1 MNSKGI
7 FEEAIMPKFN
17 SWIFLPG
24 KAVLAMNYNAYN
36 LVSFLLE
43 KFIQTEK
50 LNVSLLHCD
59 HKKAHSAA
67 QIPGAYYQKKGL
79 GTLV

>member
-1 MNSKGI
+1 MNSKGK

-17 SWIFLPG
+17 SLIFLPG
-24 KAVLAMNYNAYN
+24 KAVLAMNYNARN

-50 LNVSLLHCD
+50 LNMSLLHCD
-59 HKKAHSAA
+59 QKKAHSAA
-67 QIPGAYYQKKGL
+67 QIPGAYYQKKKKGWEW
-79 GTLV
+79 